1 MIKRLMVL
9 ATILSL
15 VAVAGCGGK
24 KAVDQ
29 PTETAAAPKV
39 EEPAETPVETPT
51 ETTKEVSPISLN
63 DVFFDFDQYNLTSEA
78 KSTLEANAREM
89 KRVSAANITIEGHCD
104 ERGTKA
110 YNLALGDKRAGAAK
124 DYLVS
129 LGVTASR
136 ITTISYGKERPF
148 DPGHDEAAWAKNR
161 RGHFVTGN

>member
-24 KAVDQ
+24 KAVE
-29 PTETAAAPKV
+29 PAAETAPAAPV
-39 EEPAETPVETPT
+39 EEPTEAPVETPT
-51 ETTKEVSPISLN
+51 EAPVDVSPISLS

-78 KSTLEANAREM
+78 KTTLEGNAREM
-89 KRVSAANITIEGHCD
+89 KRVGDASITIEGHCD

-110 YNLALGDKRAGAAK
+110 YNLALGEKRAGAAK

-148 DPGHDEAAWAKNR
+148 DPGHDESAWAKNR
-161 RGHFVTGN
+161 RGHFVGGQ